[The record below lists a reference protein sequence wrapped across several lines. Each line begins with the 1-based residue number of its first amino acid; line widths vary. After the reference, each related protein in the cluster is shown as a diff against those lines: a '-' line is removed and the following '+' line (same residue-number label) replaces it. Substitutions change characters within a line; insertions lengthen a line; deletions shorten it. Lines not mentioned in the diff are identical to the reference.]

1 MGVFRV
7 GNLTKAFGTHTVFA
21 DVSFELRRGE
31 KAGLIGANGCGKTT
45 LLRCIMGREA
55 ADSGSVTVPAG
66 ETVGWVEQEGG
77 FGGGT
82 LYEELLAGFRDV
94 LAHQAEMSRLE
105 KAIANET
112 EEEALAGLM
121 KSYAAAVQR
130 FEHGGGYGYEAAI
143 RRVASGLGFS
153 AEDLERP
160 VADFSGGQKT
170 RIGLARALVRQPDFL
185 FLDEPTNHL
194 DIGMVEW
201 LEEFLREYGGAV
213 LVISHDRYFLDQV
226 AERILELEDGTLT
239 AYRGNYSRYLVQKE
253 ERVASQQEA
262 FDKQQEYIAKTEAYI
277 DRFRAGIKSKMA
289 RGRQSQLDRLERLN
303 APAEK
308 RQFTLELPMLTDSAE
323 RVAELDKV
331 TAAYGAKEIFAN
343 LSLLL
348 RRGQG
353 VALVGPNGA
362 GKTTLLKL
370 LTGELAPVRGS
381 VKLGSRV
388 RLGYFAQEH
397 EGLDP
402 DNRMLDELMKEFGFG
417 EEQAR
422 NYLGAMLFR
431 GDEVYKLIGELSGG
445 EKARLALLKLMLTG
459 ANFLLLDEPTN
470 HLDIPGKEAVEEALG
485 EYPGTFL
492 TVSHDRYFLDR
503 VADHVVELAD
513 GKLTV
518 YVGNYSYYREKKLA
532 AKAEAAKAEAEALRL
547 AELAAGKG
555 KLAAGKS
562 EAGVSVGAAA
572 GGAGGG
578 LGSAEGAET
587 AENGKG
593 GKTAAKPR
601 SRDRQEGERR
611 MAALELE
618 IREYEGLLSVL
629 EKRLADPA
637 NHADPSASQA
647 LADEYAEI
655 KAYLD
660 ARYEEWM
667 EMQ

>member
-1 MGVFRV
+1 MSVFRV
-7 GNLTKAFGTHTVFA
+7 GNLTKAYGTHTVFA

-31 KAGLIGANGCGKTT
+31 KVGLIGANGCGKTT

-55 ADSGSVTVPAG
+55 ADSGSVTLPAG

-94 LAHQAEMSRLE
+94 LAHQAEMNRLE
-105 KAIANET
+105 KAIARET
-112 EEEALAGLM
+112 EEEGLAGLM

-143 RRVASGLGFS
+143 RRVAAGLGFS

-201 LEEFLREYGGAV
+201 LEDFLREYAGGV

-226 AERILELEDGTLT
+226 AERILELENGTLT

-262 FDKQQEYIAKTEAYI
+262 YDKQQEYITKTEAYI
-277 DRFRAGIKSKMA
+277 DRFRAGIKSKQA

-323 RVAELDKV
+323 RVAELDRVK
-331 TAAYGAKEIFAN
+331 AAYGPKVIFEE

-370 LTGELAPVRGS
+370 LAGELAPTKGS

-503 VADHVVELAD
+503 VADHVLELAD

-518 YVGNYSYYREKKLA
+518 YVGNYSYYREKKQA
-532 AKAEAAKAEAEALRL
+532 AKAEAAKAEAEASRL
-547 AELAAGKG
+547 AELAAARAKPAG
-555 KLAAGKS
+555 GKS
-562 EAGVSVGAAA
+562 EPGLAVGAAA
-572 GGAGGG
+572 GDEADGVGGVAEEAARSQ
-578 LGSAEGAET
+578 GSKAV
-587 AENGKG
+587 
-593 GKTAAKPR
+593 KPR

-637 NHADPSASQA
+637 SHADPAASQA

-667 EMQ
+667 EYCG